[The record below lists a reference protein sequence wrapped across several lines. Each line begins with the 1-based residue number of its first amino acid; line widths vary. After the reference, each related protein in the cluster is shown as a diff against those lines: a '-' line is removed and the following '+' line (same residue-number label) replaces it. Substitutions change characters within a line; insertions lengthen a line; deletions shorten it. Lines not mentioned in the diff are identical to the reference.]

1 MKKII
6 TFIILLCVI
15 IIGFA
20 ILNNISFNKE
30 MQSKK
35 ATDLSKD
42 SLLYRQVE
50 IQDLLLGK
58 SSVLDSMNLD
68 HKYSNSIIK
77 EEIEKIRDNSDEI
90 LKFQK
95 KIYQNNKK

>member
-6 TFIILLCVI
+6 TFIILLCIV

-20 ILNNISFNKE
+20 VLNNISFNEE

-35 ATDLSKD
+35 ATELSKD
-42 SLLYRQVE
+42 SLFHRQLE
-50 IQDLLLGK
+50 MQDLLLGK

-68 HKYSNSIIK
+68 HKSSNSIIK
-77 EEIEKIRDNSDEI
+77 EEIQKKRSNSDEI
-90 LKFQK
+90 LEFQK
-95 KIYQNNKK
+95 KIYQNYKK